1 VEVNPL
7 ALRLRDKR
15 LNRSTAGDI
24 FIFTVLGISAA
35 FMSLPLVY
43 AVCNA
48 FKPLNELFLFPPQ
61 FFVRNPTLDN
71 FRDLFMLMGQ
81 SWVPFSR
88 YISNTLLITGLGT
101 AGHVL
106 IASMGAYAV
115 SKHVFPGSRL
125 FSEMVVLSL
134 MFAYQVTAVPNYI
147 IMSRLGWINTHLS
160 MIVPAWGMS
169 LGFFL
174 MSKFM
179 VQVPDELLEAAR
191 IDGAGEFRTWWSV
204 VMPIVRPAWLTL
216 IILSFQSL
224 WGDTGGR
231 FIYKEALKTL
241 PYALSQIAAGGLAR
255 AGVGAAAGLIMIVI
269 PIVIFVYNQSNII
282 ETMGTSGID

>member
-1 VEVNPL
+1 M
-7 ALRLRDKR
+7 AFRLRERK
-15 LNRSTAGDI
+15 LNRSAGGDL
-24 FIFTVLGISAA
+24 FIFSVLGVSAA
-35 FMSLPLVY
+35 FMALPLVY

-71 FRDLFMLMGQ
+71 FKDLFVLMGQ

-101 AGHVL
+101 AGHVI
-106 IASMGAYAV
+106 IASMGAYSI
-115 SKHVFPGSRL
+115 SKHVFPGSKL
-125 FSEMVVLSL
+125 FSEVVLLSL

-147 IMSRLGWINTHLS
+147 IMSKLGWINTHLS
-160 MIVPAWGMS
+160 MIVPAWGAS

-204 VMPIVRPAWLTL
+204 VMPMVRPAWLTL
-216 IILSFQSL
+216 IILSFQAL
-224 WGDTGGR
+224 WGDSGGR

-241 PYALSQIAAGGLAR
+241 PYALQQISSAGLAR
-255 AGVGAAAGLIMIVI
+255 AGVGAAAGLIMIII
-269 PIVIFVYNQSNII
+269 PIAVFVYNQSNII
-282 ETMGTSGID
+282 ETMTTSGID

>member
-1 VEVNPL
+1 MDTL
-7 ALRLRDKR
+7 ALRLRDKK
-15 LNRSTAGDI
+15 LNRSTGGDI
-24 FIFTVLGISAA
+24 VIFAVLAISAV

-71 FRDLFMLMGQ
+71 FRDLFVLMGQ

-101 AGHVL
+101 AGHVI
-106 IASMGAYAV
+106 IASMGAYSI
-115 SKHVFPGSRL
+115 SKHVFPGSKL

-147 IMSRLGWINTHLS
+147 IMSKLGWINTHFS
-160 MIVPAWGMS
+160 MIIPAWGMS

-191 IDGAGEFRTWWSV
+191 IDGAGEFRTWWCV

-224 WGDTGGR
+224 WGDSGGR

-269 PIVIFVYNQSNII
+269 PIVVFVYNQSNII

>member
-1 VEVNPL
+1 MEVNPL

>member
-1 VEVNPL
+1 MNPL